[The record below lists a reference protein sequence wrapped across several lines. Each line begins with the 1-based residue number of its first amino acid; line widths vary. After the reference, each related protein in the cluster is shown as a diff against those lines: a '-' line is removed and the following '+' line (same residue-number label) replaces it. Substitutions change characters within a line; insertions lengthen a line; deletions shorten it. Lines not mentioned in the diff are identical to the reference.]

1 MKKRLTMTLLLAAF
15 GAGAQAQSVLAPSS
29 LAQNMPAGALLTL
42 ETKDAAGAF
51 DRFAGLATQL
61 AKGIGGEE
69 LPGSLLGIQ
78 QVLNSSVGKEAVVGV
93 FTVGGA
99 EAGRAQRFEPHVLA
113 VSRVDEFSGE
123 FFGAM
128 LPEKPGAKVGL
139 YTFVR
144 DGKMFV
150 GQSQGLLYASSSKTL
165 LMNYLARLSGK
176 DAPRLGSSVA
186 YSVPTVA
193 RGKQEFSFYL
203 NFSATAKLIRST
215 LAQEI
220 KLPRLFSPIV
230 DAIDT
235 LGQYSAGFST
245 TGQGL
250 SAQSALL
257 ANRGG
262 KDQPLYRIL
271 TDSTDFAVQD
281 IIPASAEGVV
291 ARACSPEGNTYMG
304 RWLTRL
310 DLFDPLG
317 FLSDSQLASHLERSA
332 QYLGHECAQVT
343 FAGGFKS
350 GLKVNEPLASL
361 AYSAN
366 YIRVSDMAA
375 AQAHLPE
382 YVRSVNQAIDGARSG
397 LKTLV
402 GSNLKDIAGGM
413 GGELDAFSQATIGD
427 SLGQVDQLLGGL
439 KLVYAFRG
447 DYLIT
452 AYSQQALDTALAETP
467 DTLAQSADFQAASL
481 STAGSAGWTYLP
493 NPADLSVDEI
503 QQLFADTLASRGMG
517 GLGGLGM
524 SDLLGSDQGSTDEM
538 SDDEMMNDEAAMEAT
553 DTEEVADA
561 QVAGDNEM
569 SDADMADD
577 SDMADDEMGDEAGM
591 ADDETMADDTEM
603 SDADMSDDSDMADD
617 TAMDDADMADQMGA
631 GESQMMKG
639 IMLSVSNATADLIN
653 RYDGQTSQRQ
663 VQGSLVVSKSN
674 VLFRW

>member
-1 MKKRLTMTLLLAAF
+1 MKKRLTVTLLLAAF
-15 GAGAQAQSVLAPSS
+15 GARAQAQSVLAPSS
-29 LAQNMPAGALLTL
+29 LAQNLPAGALLTL
-42 ETKDAAGAF
+42 ETKDAGGAI
-51 DRFAGLATQL
+51 DRLTGLASQL
-61 AKGIGGEE
+61 AQGLGDGLGGGAE
-69 LPGSLLGIQ
+69 LSGSLAGVQ
-78 QVLNSSVGKEAVVGV
+78 QLLKSSVGQEAVLGV
-93 FTVGGA
+93 FTVGSA
-99 EAGRAQRFEPHVLA
+99 DSRASTFEPHVLA

-128 LPEKPGAKVGL
+128 LPQKPGANVGL

-144 DGKMFV
+144 QGKLFV
-150 GQSQGLLYASSSKTL
+150 GQSQGLIYMSSSKTL

-215 LAQEI
+215 LAQQI
-220 KLPRLFSPIV
+220 KLPRLFSPVV

-245 TGQGL
+245 TEQGL

-257 ANRGG
+257 ANRNG

-281 IIPASAEGVV
+281 IIPASVESVS

-343 FAGGFKS
+343 FAGAYKS
-350 GLKVNEPLASL
+350 SLKVNEPLASL

-366 YIRVSDMAA
+366 YVRVSDMAA

-382 YVRSVNQAIDGARSG
+382 FARSVNQAIDGARSG
-397 LKTLV
+397 LKTMV
-402 GSNLKDIAGGM
+402 GNNLTDIAGGM

-427 SLGQVDQLLGGL
+427 SLKQVDQLLGGL

-467 DTLAQSADFQAASL
+467 DTLAQSADFQAAGL
-481 STAGSAGWTYLP
+481 DAAASAGWTYVP
-493 NPADLSVDEI
+493 NPEDVSAEEI
-503 QQLFADTLASRGMG
+503 QQLIADSLASRGLGDMG
-517 GLGGLGM
+517 GLGM
-524 SDLLGSDQGSTDEM
+524 DDLMGSDQISTDEM
-538 SDDEMMNDEAAMEAT
+538 DDEEMMDDTEMDSEEMIDDAAMPADDEMMDES
-553 DTEEVADA
+553 
-561 QVAGDNEM
+561 EM
-569 SDADMADD
+569 
-577 SDMADDEMGDEAGM
+577 DEMGDEMDSEEMMDDAEM
-591 ADDETMADDTEM
+591 ADEMMMDDTEL
-603 SDADMSDDSDMADD
+603 
-617 TAMDDADMADQMGA
+617 GA
-631 GESQMMKG
+631 GNSQMMNG
-639 IMLSVSNATADLIN
+639 IMSGIGNFTADLIN

-663 VQGSLVVSKSN
+663 VQGSLVIGKAK
-674 VLFRW
+674 VLYRW